1 MKNFKFL
8 LLSAC
13 IALAACTTQKQPE
26 QQISDKGTKWNWDK
40 GTIVVETP
48 ERPAG
53 QTSALGLALPKM
65 EVVRIGFVGLGMR
78 GPGAVERFTYIPVW
92 RSWLCATMKKRGRK
106 DAKSICKT
114 LPCRKLP
121 YMQARRGMK
130 NYASATISTWFTL
143 PLIGC
148 ITSLWRCVH

>member
-13 IALAACTTQKQPE
+13 VALAACTTQKSSE

-53 QTSALGLALPKM
+53 QTSVIELALPKM
-65 EVVRIGFVGLGMR
+65 ERYVWGLWG
-78 GPGAVERFTYIPVW
+78 
-92 RSWLCATMKKRGRK
+92 
-106 DAKSICKT
+106 
-114 LPCRKLP
+114 
-121 YMQARRGMK
+121 
-130 NYASATISTWFTL
+130 
-143 PLIGC
+143 
-148 ITSLWRCVH
+148 

>member
-13 IALAACTTQKQPE
+13 IALAACTSQKQPE

-65 EVVRIGFVGLGMR
+65 EV
-78 GPGAVERFTYIPVW
+78 
-92 RSWLCATMKKRGRK
+92 
-106 DAKSICKT
+106 
-114 LPCRKLP
+114 
-121 YMQARRGMK
+121 
-130 NYASATISTWFTL
+130 
-143 PLIGC
+143 
-148 ITSLWRCVH
+148 